1 MRRGIILAG
10 GKGSR
15 LAPLTLAVSKQL
27 LPVYDK
33 PMIYYPLSV
42 LILSGVR
49 EVLIVTNPEDEDQ
62 FRRLLG
68 DGSDLGL
75 RIEYKPQ
82 PSPDGIAQALLL
94 GEAFLDGAPSIVV
107 LGDNLFFAPGFAE
120 TLKAAAA
127 RPNGATVFGYPVTD
141 PQRYGVVEIGP
152 NGQALS
158 IEEKPVNPKSRY
170 AVTGLYFYDDQAP
183 SIAGRLKPSARGELE
198 ITDLNRAYLEA
209 GALHVQQLGRGFAW
223 FDTGTHDSL
232 MEAAEYV
239 RAIEQRQGFR
249 VGCIEEA
256 AYNMGFIDADQLR
269 RLAGAYPKTGYYR
282 YLQQLAEGE
291 L

>member
-49 EVLIVTNPEDEDQ
+49 EVLIVTNPEDEEQ

-68 DGSDLGL
+68 DGSALGL

-127 RPNGATVFGYPVTD
+127 RPHGATVFGYPVTD
-141 PQRYGVVEIGP
+141 PQRYGVVEIGLD
-152 NGQALS
+152 GQALS
-158 IEEKPVNPKSRY
+158 IEEKPTNPKSRY

-183 SIAGRLKPSARGELE
+183 VIAGRLKPSARGELE

-209 GALHVQQLGRGFAW
+209 GALNVQQLGRGFAW

-269 RLAGAYPKTGYYR
+269 RLAGAHPKTGYYR
-282 YLQQLAEGE
+282 YLLQLAEGE

>member
-15 LAPLTLAVSKQL
+15 LAPLTHAISKQL

-49 EVLIVTNPEDEDQ
+49 EVLIVTNPEDESA

-68 DGSDLGL
+68 DGSALGM

-82 PSPDGIAQALLL
+82 PSPDGIAQSLLL
-94 GEAFLDGAPSIVV
+94 GESFLDGAPSVVV
-107 LGDNLFFAPGFAE
+107 LGDNLFFAPGFSQIV
-120 TLKAAAA
+120 KAAAA
-127 RPNGATVFGYPVTD
+127 RTTGATVFGYPVAD
-141 PQRYGVVEIGP
+141 PQRYGVVEIGA
-152 NGQALS
+152 NGEALS
-158 IEEKPVNPKSRY
+158 IEEKPEHPRSRF
-170 AVTGLYFYDDQAP
+170 AVTGLYFYDERAP
-183 SIAGRLKPSARGELE
+183 AIARRLKPSDRGELE
-198 ITDLNRAYLEA
+198 ITDVNRTYLEA
-209 GALHVQQLGRGFAW
+209 GALNVQELGRGFAW
-223 FDTGTHDSL
+223 FDTGTPDSL

-256 AYNMGFIDADQLR
+256 AYNMDFIDSAQLR
-269 RLAGAYPKTGYYR
+269 RLAGENPKTGYYR
-282 YLQQLAEGE
+282 YLRQLADGE